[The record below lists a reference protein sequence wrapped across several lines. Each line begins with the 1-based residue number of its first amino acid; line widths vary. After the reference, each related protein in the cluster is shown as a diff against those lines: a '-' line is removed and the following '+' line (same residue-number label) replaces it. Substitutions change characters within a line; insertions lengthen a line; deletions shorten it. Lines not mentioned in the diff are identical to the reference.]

1 MSGLA
6 EPTDD
11 VEVGDQVSVMIKSII
26 PDKMKIK
33 LALVNM
39 GQDATERNQ
48 KLTFEYDKEYK
59 AGDHIDYWKY

>member
-1 MSGLA
+1 
-6 EPTDD
+6 
-11 VEVGDQVSVMIKSII
+11 MIKSII

-39 GQDATERNQ
+39 EQATEKSQ

-59 AGDHIDYWKY
+59 AGDHIDYWRY